1 MERPIDLQRLAI
13 IGAGPIGIEAALAGR
28 ELGYDVRVYER
39 GTVGGNLRRWGHVRL
54 FSSFELDHS
63 GRGAH
68 LLQAEG
74 FKLPEAGEYLT
85 GEEHLER
92 YVEPLSRTAPLSGC
106 IHENTRVVSVGRDG
120 IGKGDLIGG
129 PRERYPFRLLVE
141 SEAGEEELVEADVL
155 FDCSGTYGNHN
166 WMGNGNVPAL
176 GERALEEHIAY
187 ELEDVTGTDRAR
199 YEAKRVLLV
208 GDGHSA
214 STALDGLR
222 ALPETTVHWV
232 VRKQKPPAVIADD
245 PLPERKR
252 LSELAG
258 ELAAGGDARIHFYPE
273 HTVES
278 VRRESSAFEVELRS
292 SRATKL
298 VTVDRILAHVGYH
311 PDRSLYREL
320 QVHEC
325 YASLAPMKLAAALLG
340 ESPVDC
346 LAQTS
351 KGAEVLRNPEPN
363 FFILGAKSYGK
374 GSNFLIRI
382 GLQQIEE
389 VFGLLA
395 AERRKE
401 RAS

>member
-1 MERPIDLQRLAI
+1 MS
-13 IGAGPIGIEAALAGR
+13 GPGPHEISQ
-28 ELGYDVRVYER
+28 LGWE
-39 GTVGGNLRRWGHVRL
+39 
-54 FSSFELDHS
+54 
-63 GRGAH
+63 
-68 LLQAEG
+68 
-74 FKLPEAGEYLT
+74 
-85 GEEHLER
+85 
-92 YVEPLSRTAPLSGC
+92 
-106 IHENTRVVSVGRDG
+106 
-120 IGKGDLIGG
+120 
-129 PRERYPFRLLVE
+129 
-141 SEAGEEELVEADVL
+141 
-155 FDCSGTYGNHN
+155 
-166 WMGNGNVPAL
+166 
-176 GERALEEHIAY
+176 
-187 ELEDVTGTDRAR
+187 
-199 YEAKRVLLV
+199 
-208 GDGHSA
+208 
-214 STALDGLR
+214 
-222 ALPETTVHWV
+222 
-232 VRKQKPPAVIADD
+232 QKPPAVIADD

-252 LSELAG
+252 LSELAA
-258 ELAAGGDARIHFYPE
+258 ELAAGGDARVHFYPE

-278 VRRESSAFEVELRS
+278 VRRESSVFEVELRS

-374 GSNFLIRI
+374 RSNFLIRI